1 MSSEMSIFND
11 TECADVNGECHYIEE
26 MTLNHFLT
34 VCIVFFGVVS
44 VATNLLTCSISY
56 LCSFSI
62 AD

>member
-1 MSSEMSIFND
+1 MSIFND

-44 VATNLLTCSISY
+44 IARIFLMRSTSY